1 MADNGKILYL
11 NLYANDPKSG
21 DIRQLDVPDMD
32 GTTSAS
38 KIEDAL
44 SPDEALHRL
53 YDLIKEK
60 GMDPIAQLSGFVIT
74 EEPTYIPNYKDART
88 LAAKV
93 GRDKLLFALL
103 ENFFDEEQNGDK

>member
-21 DIRQLDVPDMD
+21 DIRQLDLPDMD

-38 KIEDAL
+38 KIEEDTL
-44 SPDEALHRL
+44 SPDEALHLL
-53 YDLIKEK
+53 YALIKEK

-88 LAAKV
+88 LASKI

-103 ENFFDEEQNGDK
+103 ENFFDSEQR